1 MDQVE
6 SEKVD
11 EVEEPKIMLTLGEYR
26 ELLDASKELDRL
38 YANGV
43 DNWEG
48 FHA

>member
-1 MDQVE
+1 MEAQDDKEDTITITLEEYKELIE
-6 SEKVD
+6 SSV
-11 EVEEPKIMLTLGEYR
+11 
-26 ELLDASKELDRL
+26 ELDRL